1 MSQASAG
8 IVFFTLLLPVLL
20 AVLTVAL
27 VITLRWFIFKERMA
41 LIIRGLPLEER
52 RCKKEKQKL
61 FLALGLAIAIISV
74 SLGLG
79 LASVGF
85 RPWLLFGLIPFS
97 IGLSMILGSLILKPP
112 VESKEQVKEP
122 EVETEGENGEPSPV
136 EYE

>member
-1 MSQASAG
+1 MNQASAG

-20 AVLTVAL
+20 AVLAVAL

-41 LIIRGLPLEER
+41 LINQGLPLEEKQ
-52 RCKKEKQKL
+52 CKRAKHKL
-61 FLALGLAIAIISV
+61 FLALGLAIAIISL

-97 IGLSMILGSLILKPP
+97 LGLSMILGSLILKPP
-112 VESKEQVKEP
+112 VESKEPVKEP
-122 EVETEGENGEPSPV
+122 EVETDGKNGESPPV